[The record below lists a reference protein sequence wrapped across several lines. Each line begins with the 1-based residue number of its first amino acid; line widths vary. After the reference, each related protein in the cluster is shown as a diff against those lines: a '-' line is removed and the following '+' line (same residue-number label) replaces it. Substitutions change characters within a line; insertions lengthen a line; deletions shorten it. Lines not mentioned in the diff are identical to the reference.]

1 MGIGRF
7 FRDVVCAPYSIP
19 IGIINKNVK
28 TLSMCSESTTVNLD
42 LDEEENKSGIH
53 KHKIGTQKQDIISS
67 SQLNILNQT
76 IQTILMD
83 THNLSTI
90 QVSGKLSANVK
101 SWTEDEDGKITMV
114 LSEEE
119 DPLHEYTTYIQGYK
133 TEKMGDDGNI
143 YAVFEFGC
151 YPTAQQIQNIQ
162 TYQISSITNNIFEQI
177 YNEIQA
183 SIENTTIETGS
194 DIPSS
199 TFTSILSENTTKSLL
214 RQKIDS
220 MIVNLSDQRVNASLN
235 LDYIDRYGRCIYN
248 FNDNNQLILAEN
260 RCRLKEN
267 SDNLPKYI
275 YGICLGESN
284 ILKQTLNVEIIS
296 KNIIDISIGT
306 IMENINDI
314 DSKTEVTINRI
325 TNHRVIVV
333 SLLFNVIL
341 IYLLFKFFGMFLRSI
356 N

>member
-19 IGIINKNVK
+19 IGIINSNGKP
-28 TLSMCSESTTVNLD
+28 LGMCSESKTVTLD
-42 LDEEENKSGIH
+42 LNEEENNSGIH

-67 SQLNILNQT
+67 SELNILNQT
-76 IQTILMD
+76 IQNILMD

-151 YPTAQQIQNIQ
+151 HPTAQQVQNIQ
-162 TYQISSITNNIFEQI
+162 TYQINSISNDTFEQI
-177 YNEIQA
+177 YNEIQT

-214 RQKIDS
+214 RQNIDS

-248 FNDNNQLILAEN
+248 FNDINQLIVSKN
-260 RCRLKEN
+260 RCRLKET
-267 SDNLPKYI
+267 SDNLPNYI
-275 YGICLGESN
+275 YGICLGGSN
-284 ILKQTLNVEIIS
+284 ILKQSLNVEIIS

-306 IMENINDI
+306 IMKNVNNI

-325 TNHRVIVV
+325 TNHRIIVV
-333 SLLFNVIL
+333 SLLFNVII
-341 IYLLFKFFGMFLRSI
+341 IYLVFKMFGMFLRGI